1 MPGVLTRSSIFR
13 GTIASGIDAY
23 EVELYIYTGTQNT
36 DRPAT
41 ANYTLYVETVYD
53 PVNDPL
59 VKFTVEMSEYVND
72 FIESTYD
79 GTWANSTTDAVWF
92 DYRLRSF
99 TPPSTYSSWS
109 AFTNYQYEA
118 LSGYN
123 YFEESLTA
131 LPTAGYGAEIAT
143 NKAVLISTG
152 TTLYVP
158 TGETLTIPIFR
169 PELNTSY
176 DVVYTDGTN
185 NDFASGS
192 YTLGATITESTGI
205 IAYFTEDGTNPYTR
219 IEQTHPTNPNSIIN
233 YIERVTEY
241 KHTPIK
247 IVFKNKFGALQEM
260 WFFGKTILST
270 NTKSE
275 GFNRAITKSAVGV
288 VDNSISGRVKYNKT
302 GDERITLNS
311 GFQVEANNELFR
323 QLMLSEQVWMHY
335 DGNVVPVN
343 VLDNQIQYKT
353 SINDKLINY
362 TINFEFAFNKILK

>member
-13 GTIASGIDAY
+13 GTINSGIDAY
-23 EVELYIYTGTQNT
+23 EVEIHIYTGTQT
-36 DRPAT
+36 TSRPAT
-41 ANYTLYVETVYD
+41 PDYTLYVETVYD

-59 VKFTVEMSEYVND
+59 VKFTVDLSEYVND
-72 FIESTYD
+72 FIESIYD
-79 GTWANSTTDAVWF
+79 GTWANSDEDAVWF
-92 DYRLRSF
+92 DFRDRSF
-99 TPPSTYSSWS
+99 TPPSTYSAWSSWRQ
-109 AFTNYQYEA
+109 FEA
-118 LSGYN
+118 LSGYA
-123 YFEESLTA
+123 YFEDNLTFTT
-131 LPTAGYGAEIAT
+131 PIYGAEIAT
-143 NKAVLISTG
+143 NKALLISEG

-158 TGETLTIPIFR
+158 SGETLTVPIFR
-169 PELNTSY
+169 PEFNTGY
-176 DVVYTDGTN
+176 GYRFYEATGTEL
-185 NDFASGS
+185 ASAS
-192 YTLGATITESTGI
+192 FTIGANPTISTNIVNYWTEN
-205 IAYFTEDGTNPYTR
+205 GTYPYTA
-219 IEQTHPTNPNSIIN
+219 IQQDNGAGAFATTHT
-233 YIERVTEY
+233 IERVTEY

-288 VDNSISGRVKYNKT
+288 VDNTISGRVKYNKT
-302 GDERITLNS
+302 GSERITLNS

-335 DGNVVPVN
+335 EGNVVPVN